1 MLTGARLVGGLI
13 LGLSGIVIAML
24 LVDRDPAIAYLRNE
38 IIILVGVVG
47 FLTGWRSLGRR
58 VGTGYRAALGYGL
71 RAAVTV
77 ALWSIFL
84 AALYEVFN
92 NIFKHAG
99 EGYMVPVIETF
110 QLSVDIAIYVFQ
122 WPIMLTAVVLGIICG
137 LVTEYVN
144 KIWP

>member
-13 LGLSGIVIAML
+13 LGLSGIVVAML
-24 LVDRDPAIAYLRNE
+24 LIDGDPTIRHLRPE
-38 IIILVGVVG
+38 VIGLAGTVG

-58 VGTGYRAALGYGL
+58 VGNGYKAAFGYGL

-77 ALWSIFL
+77 GLWSIFL
-84 AALYEVFN
+84 AALYEVMR
-92 NIFKHAG
+92 NIFDHAG
-99 EGYMVPVIETF
+99 QGYMVPVIETF
-110 QLSVDIAIYVFQ
+110 QLSVAIAVYCFQ
-122 WPIMLTAVVLGIICG
+122 WPIILTALVLGIICS